1 MPDQSK
7 GRRARAYLILGVLL
21 EEEGELK
28 CAAALYRQAIALKP
42 DVAAPHLRLGFLRWY
57 AGDAAGMYEAF
68 STAVGLDPRAVR
80 QALPTRGT
88 EPEEARLISLV
99 LYPKQQRQPRRSAQT
114 GVMAREI
121 SAYVAQLAQGEAELV
136 AGRDRVAVEVLEE
149 LLREHP
155 ADSFAVPLLVL
166 AYLLLKATGSVE
178 VTTIGH
184 ESSLR
189 RDQPELA
196 QLLFAA

>member
-1 MPDQSK
+1 
-7 GRRARAYLILGVLL
+7 
-21 EEEGELK
+21 
-28 CAAALYRQAIALKP
+28 
-42 DVAAPHLRLGFLRWY
+42 
-57 AGDAAGMYEAF
+57 
-68 STAVGLDPRAVR
+68 
-80 QALPTRGT
+80 
-88 EPEEARLISLV
+88 
-99 LYPKQQRQPRRSAQT
+99 
-114 GVMAREI
+114 MAREI